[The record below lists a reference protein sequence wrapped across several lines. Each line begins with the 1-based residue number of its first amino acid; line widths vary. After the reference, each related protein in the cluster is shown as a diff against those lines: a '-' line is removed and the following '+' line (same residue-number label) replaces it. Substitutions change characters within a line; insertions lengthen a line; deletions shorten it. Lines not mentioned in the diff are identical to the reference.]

1 MRTCS
6 RATVRALP
14 KGRKSLRLLHRLTFG
29 TETCP
34 DCAGTLKYRKAYAWC
49 PTCRKKVRAKAASWL
64 KDSKLSPRQLLE
76 LLVAWQNK
84 QAPGACVSLLGL
96 SYPTVRRWYA
106 RFREHLPE
114 GAGQLDGPSEADESF
129 FGRRKFGN
137 QTLVA
142 GIRARG
148 GQIRLSQ
155 IQDRGSFAL
164 TGFLL
169 RTLTEGSLLLTD
181 MHAGYAEAEAYYPRI
196 RCNHSAGDYGSTAG
210 IENVWSRAKR
220 QLRRQYG
227 AFYPFHLKGLLREW
241 EARHNEPKLFTTPEA
256 YLERCLV
263 PHSFT

>member
-1 MRTCS
+1 MARSKT
-6 RATVRALP
+6 TVLDLP
-14 KGRKSLRLLHRLTFG
+14 SERNALRLLHRLTFG
-29 TETCP
+29 TKACP
-34 DCAGTLKYRKAYAWC
+34 SCSGKLLYRKAYAWC
-49 PTCRKKVRAKAASWL
+49 PACRKKVRAKASTWL
-64 KDSKLSPRQLLE
+64 AGSKLSARTLLL

-84 QAPGACVSLLGL
+84 QAPGACFSLLGL
-96 SYPTVRRWYA
+96 SYPTVRRWYG

-114 GAGQLDGPSEADESF
+114 PEGKLEGAAEVDESF
-129 FGRRKFGN
+129 FGRRKFGH

-142 GIRARG
+142 GAKARNG
-148 GQIRLSQ
+148 GIRLSQ

-181 MHAGYAEAEAYYPRI
+181 MHAGYAEAESFYPRV
-196 RCNHSAGDYGSTAG
+196 RCNHSKGDYGSTAG
-210 IENVWSRAKR
+210 IENVWSRCKR

-241 EARHNEPKLFTTPEA
+241 EARHNEPNLFTTPQA
-256 YLERCLV
+256 YLETCLV